1 MLPSLPAVPNLAHVL
16 SAFPR
21 GWPALLDAHD
31 EILRGESP
39 LSIGEREFI
48 AAYVSGLNRCEFCYN
63 AHTVYAES
71 FGFSLALVEAVLC
84 DLESA
89 PISDRFRP
97 VLAYAQALTRDPAA
111 VTEDHVAAILN
122 AGWPEEAV
130 MDTAMVVA
138 LFSFMNRIVLGTGV
152 APHHDYYR
160 RRRSLVEARSAED
173 RLEANQR
180 ELGTHPYRDYGR
192 QIGLVE

>member
-1 MLPSLPAVPNLAHVL
+1 MLPSLPVVTNLAHVL

-31 EILRGESP
+31 EILRARSP

-71 FGFSLALVEAVLC
+71 FGFSLDVAEAVLA
-84 DLESA
+84 DLETA
-89 PISDRFRP
+89 PVTERFRP
-97 VLAYAQALTRDPAA
+97 VLAYVKVLTLDPAGTA
-111 VTEDHVAAILN
+111 ERHVQAILD

-130 MDTAMVVA
+130 IDTAMVVA
-138 LFSFMNRIVLGTGV
+138 LFSFMNRVVLGTGV
-152 APHHDYYR
+152 APHHEYYAR
-160 RRRSLVEARSAED
+160 RRALVGARSEED

-192 QIGLVE
+192 QIGLVD